1 VKIFRN
7 NPLKLN
13 SDARKKMQPIRK
25 ATMEI
30 VPGLAPMAIAI
41 AEVAFNGWTGIG
53 NLKYSPAAIYIAPA
67 ERKMAVG
74 FIPLTVMSPTAKGRN
89 VAKSPKDPATSLR
102 STFIR
107 RVR

>member
-1 VKIFRN
+1 
-7 NPLKLN
+7 
-13 SDARKKMQPIRK
+13 MQPIRK

-41 AEVAFNGWTGIG
+41 ADVAFSGWTGIG

-67 ERKMAVG
+67 ERKREVG

-89 VAKSPKDPATSLR
+89 VARSPKDPAISLQ
-102 STFIR
+102 FAQ
-107 RVR
+107 